1 MCDMNIWVYD
11 NSLPKNGKIRGGAG
25 VLVQKSKLLFWLVG
39 FMCRVDIHV
48 MMLYESGGQ

>member
-1 MCDMNIWVYD
+1 MNIWVYD

-39 FMCRVDIHV
+39 FMCRVDIRV
-48 MMLYESGGQ
+48 MMLYVSLEVSEE